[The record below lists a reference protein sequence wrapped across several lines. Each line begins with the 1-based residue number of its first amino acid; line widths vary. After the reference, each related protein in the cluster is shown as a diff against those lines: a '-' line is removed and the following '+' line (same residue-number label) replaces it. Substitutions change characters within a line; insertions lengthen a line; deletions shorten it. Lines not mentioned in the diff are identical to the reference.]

1 MKQCLDDT
9 IATARSSGMVKTLF
23 GRRRYLPDINSK
35 NPTARSAAE
44 RTAVNTPI
52 QGTAA
57 DLVKRAM
64 LKVDAALRGK
74 YRARMLLQV
83 HDELVLEAPAAE
95 VSEVAP
101 IVKAQMSGAAEL
113 AVPLVVE
120 LGEGETWAE
129 AH

>member
-1 MKQCLDDT
+1 VKQWLDDT

-35 NPTARSAAE
+35 NPAARSAAE

-64 LKVDAALRGK
+64 LRVDAALQGRFQ
-74 YRARMLLQV
+74 ARMLLQV
-83 HDELVLEAPAAE
+83 HDELVLEAPPSE
-95 VSEVAP
+95 VSEVGP
-101 IVKAQMSGAAEL
+101 IVRSEMAGAANL
-113 AVPLVVE
+113 SVPLVVE
-120 LGEGETWAE
+120 LGEGETWGK

>member
-1 MKQCLDDT
+1 
-9 IATARSSGMVKTLF
+9 
-23 GRRRYLPDINSK
+23 
-35 NPTARSAAE
+35 
-44 RTAVNTPI
+44 VNTPI

-83 HDELVLEAPAAE
+83 HDELVLEAPPGE
-95 VSEVAP
+95 VGEVGP
-101 IVKAQMSGAAEL
+101 IVLKQMSEAAEL
-113 AVPLVVE
+113 AVPLIVD